1 MGILDADAHPLY
13 WPEQWPRTAPSARER
28 TTRYKITFSDAR
40 DRLVH
45 ELKLLGAIEIVL
57 STNIPLRRDGLPRMD
72 IAEPS
77 DAGVA
82 VYWIERGKWDAD
94 KHDYA
99 QVPRVIACDHWQK
112 VRDNIRAVGLAVE
125 ALRALKR
132 CGATQIADKAFTG
145 FAALPAHA
153 GASSTG
159 ARPWRVVLGL
169 NGGPLT
175 RTQIEDAYMR
185 AVRTA
190 HPDLGGTQDLMVEV
204 NAAYREA
211 VSAIEARP

>member
-13 WPEQWPRTAPSARER
+13 WPEQWPRTPPSERER
-28 TTRYKITFSDAR
+28 TTRYKVTFADAR

-45 ELKLLGAIEIVL
+45 SLKLLGATEIVL
-57 STNIPLRRDGLPRMD
+57 STNIPMRKDGLPRMD
-72 IAEPS
+72 IAEPN

-82 VYWIERGKWDAD
+82 VYWVERGKWNST
-94 KHDYA
+94 KRDYD
-99 QVPRVIACDHWQK
+99 QIPRVIACDHWTK

-153 GASSTG
+153 GATSTG
-159 ARPWRVVLGL
+159 ARPWRAVFGF
-169 NGGPLT
+169 NGGPIT
-175 RTQIEDAYMR
+175 RAQIEHAYKV

-190 HPDLGGTQDLMVEV
+190 HPDLGGSQDQMVEV
-204 NAAYREA
+204 NAAYRDALEA
-211 VSAIEARP
+211 TP